1 LSIQRRELYQ
11 LGDTKDGEEVAIRA
25 TVRTARS
32 QSAKLAF
39 LLLEHDRAT
48 IQAVIA
54 ASDTISRQFVKF
66 AASLSGQSLV
76 DVVGIVRE
84 PKEEIKSASVS
95 NRELHV
101 TELWVVEK
109 AIPQLPIQPEDS
121 EFAIPREETGDEQ
134 HSASGQPLVKLS
146 TRLDNRVLDMRASL
160 NQDIFDIRD
169 GVRFLFEEF
178 LRKHSFKTIDT
189 PKLLGAPSEGGS
201 NVFEVKYFARKGYL
215 AQSPQLYKQMAIVG
229 GRKRVYEVGPV
240 FRAENSNT
248 TRHLTEYTSMDLEM
262 EFYDDYLDVM
272 YLIRDLMLHI
282 LHGLQ
287 TQFKEQTK
295 RVGKIYPTEPF
306 LIPAKPEDVPVLDFV
321 DGVKLLAEA
330 GVELN
335 ENDDINSAQEKQ
347 LGEIVKKKYNTDFY
361 ILKEYPLDVRAFY
374 TMPSTKPGRSHSYDF
389 MLRGQE
395 VLSGAQRIHNHAI
408 LRSEMKRRG
417 LDPDGPGLKEVR
429 ILTLRLKTLS
439 NSSF

>member
-1 LSIQRRELYQ
+1 ME
-11 LGDTKDGEEVAIRA
+11 DAKDGEEVAIRA

-54 ASDTISRQFVKF
+54 ASDTISRQLVKF

-76 DVVGIVRE
+76 DVVGIIKE
-84 PKEEIKSASVS
+84 PKEEIKSATVS

-101 TELWVVEK
+101 KELWAIEK

-121 EFAIPREETGDEQ
+121 EFAIPREETSDEQ
-134 HSASGQPLVKLS
+134 HSSTGQPLVKLS

-178 LRKHSFKTIDT
+178 LRKHNFKTIDT
-189 PKLLGAPSEGGS
+189 PRLLGAPSEGGS

-272 YLIRDLMLHI
+272 HFIRDLMLHI
-282 LHGLQ
+282 LKGLQ
-287 TQFKEQTK
+287 TQFKEQTE

-306 LIPAKPEDVPVLDFV
+306 QIPAKPEDVPILDFA
-321 DGVKLLAEA
+321 DGIKLLAEA
-330 GVELN
+330 GTRLD

-347 LGEIVKKKYNTDFY
+347 LGDIIKKKYSTDFY

-374 TMPSTKPGRSHSYDF
+374 TMPSPKPGKSHSYDF

-395 VLSGAQRIHNHAI
+395 VLSGAQRIHHHSL

-429 ILTLRLKTLS
+429 ISALRPGTVI
-439 NSSF
+439 